1 MDQQD
6 ARRFDQPVRFTLH
19 GKAKE
24 ILYVADAGIALLH
37 SWPIRTLRRERAMR
51 AVLAALRDQ
60 RPISEA
66 RQAFV
71 DATLELKIVQAA

>member
-6 ARRFDQPVRFTLH
+6 ARRFDQPVRFTLN
-19 GKAKE
+19 GRAKE
-24 ILYVADAGIALLH
+24 IVYVADAGIALLH
-37 SWPIRTLRRERAMR
+37 SWPIRTQRRERAMR